1 MDTSSTIK
9 TWWGNFTKP
18 ELKKFS
24 LLGGIFSFTI
34 GVYWLLR
41 PIKDGVFNQYVGAQY
56 IPTAKLVSLVVVIPL
71 VILYSKLVDAFP
83 RQRVFYAL
91 SVIYALIALGLGV
104 IMMHGHY
111 GFYSSAIT
119 PQAGH
124 ADFLGRLIGWVAY
137 TFVESFGS
145 IMVALFWAFAA
156 DTTTPD
162 AAKRGYPLIAFGA
175 QLGGILGPLLVATQA
190 EKIGVPYL
198 LLLASALM
206 LCIGS
211 MVWYFV
217 RVTPKEELA
226 GYQAT
231 GAHSKP
237 KEKTSFLDDMKLLFS
252 QKYLLGIFA
261 VITIYEIIVTIFD
274 FYLKY
279 FASLEYAGGDAY
291 TAYLGAF
298 GVYTNILAAACIF
311 LGVNNIGR
319 KLGLSVALVVMPVII
334 GIAALILA
342 FKPTLAIAF
351 WIMVFCKGLNYA
363 LNQPSKEQLYIP
375 TTPET
380 KYKVKAFMEMFGSR
394 GSKALG
400 SVINMV
406 KQFVTSETFILFS
419 TVASLGMVGVWLY
432 TALYLARTHKQAI
445 AEKRVVC

>member
-1 MDTSSTIK
+1 MDNSSTIK
-9 TWWGNFTKP
+9 TWWGTFTKP

-91 SVIYALIALGLGV
+91 SVIYAVLALGLGL
-104 IMMHGHY
+104 IMMHPDLGIHMAV
-111 GFYSSAIT
+111 S
-119 PQAGH
+119 QAGH
-124 ADFLGRLIGWVAY
+124 PTFWGRMIGWFAY
-137 TFVESFGS
+137 SYVESFGS

-162 AAKRGYPLIAFGA
+162 SAKRGYAIIAFGA
-175 QLGGILGPLLVATQA
+175 QLGGILGPLVAATQA
-190 EKIGVPYL
+190 EKIGVPTL
-198 LLLASALM
+198 LIISSFVM
-206 LCIGS
+206 LCIGG
-211 MVWYFV
+211 MVWLFM

-226 GYQAT
+226 GYQAA

-237 KEKTSFLDDMKLLFS
+237 KVKTSFIDDMKLLLS
-252 QKYLLGIFA
+252 QPYLLGIFA
-261 VITIYEIIVTIFD
+261 VITLYEVIVTIFD

-279 FASLEYAGGDAY
+279 FASLEYSGAGAY
-291 TAYLGAF
+291 TAYM
-298 GVYTNILAAACIF
+298 GVYGVYVNILACICVF

-319 KLGLSVALVVMPVII
+319 KLGLSVALIVMPII
-334 GIAALILA
+334 IAIAALILA

-351 WIMVFCKGLNYA
+351 WIMVFSKGLNYA

-394 GSKALG
+394 SSKAFG
-400 SVINMV
+400 SVVNMV
-406 KQFVTSETFILFS
+406 KQFVSSESFILFS
-419 TVASLGMVGVWLY
+419 TAASLGMVGVWLY
-432 TALYLARTHKQAI
+432 TALYLAKTHKQAI

>member
-1 MDTSSTIK
+1 MDNSSTIK
-9 TWWGNFTKP
+9 TWWGTFTKP

-41 PIKDGVFNQYVGAQY
+41 PLKDGIFNQYVGAQY
-56 IPTAKLVSLVVVIPL
+56 IPTAKLVSLVIVIPL

-91 SVIYALIALGLGV
+91 SVIYALLALGLGLV
-104 IMMHGHY
+104 MLHPDLGIHMALSQSGHPT
-111 GFYSSAIT
+111 FW
-119 PQAGH
+119 
-124 ADFLGRLIGWVAY
+124 GRLVGWFAY
-137 TFVESFGS
+137 SYVESFGS

-162 AAKRGYPLIAFGA
+162 SAKRGYAIVAFGA
-175 QLGGILGPLLVATQA
+175 QLGGVLGPLIATQA
-190 EKIGVPYL
+190 EKIGVPNL
-198 LLLASALM
+198 TMASSVIM
-206 LCIGS
+206 LGIGV
-211 MVWYFV
+211 MVWYFM

-226 GYQAT
+226 GYQAK
-231 GAHSKP
+231 GAHTLP
-237 KEKTSFLDDMKLLFS
+237 KAKTSFLDDMKLLFS
-252 QKYLLGIFA
+252 QPYLLGIFA
-261 VITIYEIIVTIFD
+261 VITLYEVIVTIFD

-279 FASLEYAGGDAY
+279 FASLEYTGAGAY
-291 TAYLGAF
+291 TAYM
-298 GVYTNILAAACIF
+298 GVYGVYVNILACICVF

-319 KLGLSVALVVMPVII
+319 KLGLSVALVVMPIVIAV
-334 GIAALILA
+334 AAVILA

-351 WIMVFCKGLNYA
+351 WIMVFSKGLNYA

-394 GSKALG
+394 SSKALG
-400 SVINMV
+400 SGINIV

-432 TALYLARTHKQAI
+432 VALFLAKTHKQAV

>member
-1 MDTSSTIK
+1 MDNSSIIK

-71 VILYSKLVDAFP
+71 VIIYSKLVDMFP

-91 SVIYALIALGLGV
+91 SIIYALLALGLGL
-104 IMMHGHY
+104 IMLHPELGIHMAV
-111 GFYSSAIT
+111 SK
-119 PQAGH
+119 AGH
-124 ADFLGRLIGWVAY
+124 PTIWGRLVGWFAY
-137 TFVESFGS
+137 SYVESFGS

-156 DTTTPD
+156 DTTTPE
-162 AAKRGYPLIAFGA
+162 AAKRGYAIVAFGA
-175 QLGGILGPLLVATQA
+175 QLGGILGPLVAATQA
-190 EKIGVPYL
+190 EKVGVPTL
-198 LLLASALM
+198 LMIASVVM
-206 LCIGS
+206 LCIGA
-211 MVWYFV
+211 MVWFFMS
-217 RVTPKEELA
+217 VTPKEELA
-226 GYQAT
+226 GYQAA

-237 KEKTSFLDDMKLLFS
+237 KEKTSFFSDMKLLFS
-252 QKYLLGIFA
+252 QPYLLGIFA
-261 VITIYEIIVTIFD
+261 VITLYEVIVTIFD

-279 FASLEYAGGDAY
+279 FASLEFNGAGEY
-291 TAYLGAF
+291 TSYMGVY
-298 GVYTNILAAACIF
+298 GVYTNIVACVCVF

-319 KLGLSVALVVMPVII
+319 KLGLAVALVITPII
-334 GIAALILA
+334 IAVASLVLA
-342 FKPTLAIAF
+342 FSPTLSVAF

-394 GSKALG
+394 SSKAFG
-400 SVINMV
+400 SVVNMV

-419 TVASLGMVGVWLY
+419 TIASLGMVGVWLY
-432 TALYLARTHKQAI
+432 TALYLAKTHKQAI

>member
-1 MDTSSTIK
+1 MDNSATIK
-9 TWWGNFTKP
+9 TWWGNFTRP

-56 IPTAKLVSLVVVIPL
+56 IPTAKLVSLVVVVPL
-71 VILYSKLVDAFP
+71 VIIYSKLVDMFP

-91 SVIYALIALGLGV
+91 SGIYALLALGLGL
-104 IMMHGHY
+104 IMLHPDLGIHMAV
-111 GFYSSAIT
+111 S
-119 PQAGH
+119 QAGH
-124 ADFLGRLIGWVAY
+124 PTFWGRMVGWFAY
-137 TFVESFGS
+137 SYVESFGS

-162 AAKRGYPLIAFGA
+162 SAKRGYPIVAFGA
-175 QLGGILGPLLVATQA
+175 QLGGVLGPLVAATQA
-190 EKIGVPYL
+190 EKMGVPTL
-198 LLLASALM
+198 LMIASFVM
-206 LCIGS
+206 LGIGA
-211 MVWYFV
+211 MVWYFI

-226 GYQAT
+226 GYQAA
-231 GAHSKP
+231 GAHTKT
-237 KEKTSFLDDMKLLFS
+237 KEKTSFFDIIRLLLS

-261 VITIYEIIVTIFD
+261 VIALFEIIVTIFD

-279 FASLEYAGGDAY
+279 FASLEFNGANAY
-291 TAYLGAF
+291 TAYMGTY
-298 GVYTNILAAACIF
+298 GVYTNIVACICVF

-319 KLGLSVALVVMPVII
+319 KLGLGVALII
-334 GIAALILA
+334 TPIIIAAAALLLA
-342 FKPTLAIAF
+342 FSPTLTIAF

-394 GSKALG
+394 SSKALG
-400 SVINMV
+400 SLINIV

-419 TVASLGMVGVWLY
+419 TAASLGMVGVWLY
-432 TALYLARTHKQAI
+432 AALFLAKTHKQAI

>member
-1 MDTSSTIK
+1 MDNSSTIK
-9 TWWGNFTKP
+9 TWWGTFTKP

-56 IPTAKLVSLVVVIPL
+56 IPTAKLVSLIVVIPL

-91 SVIYALIALGLGV
+91 SVIYALIALGLGLV
-104 IMMHGHY
+104 MLHGHY
-111 GFYSSAIT
+111 GIYSPAIT

-124 ADFLGRLIGWVAY
+124 ADFLGRLVGWVSY

-162 AAKRGYPLIAFGA
+162 SAKRGYALVAFGA
-175 QLGGILGPLLVATQA
+175 QLGGIVGPLLAIQA
-190 EKIGVPYL
+190 EKIGVPNL
-198 LLLASALM
+198 LMFSSVVM
-206 LCIGS
+206 LGIGG
-211 MVWYFV
+211 MVWYFMK
-217 RVTPKEELA
+217 VTPKEELA
-226 GYQAT
+226 GYQAA

-237 KEKTSFLDDMKLLFS
+237 KVKTNFFDDMKLLLS
-252 QKYLLGIFA
+252 QPYLLGIFA
-261 VITIYEIIVTIFD
+261 VITLYEVIVTIFD

-279 FASLEYAGGDAY
+279 FASLEYSGADAY
-291 TAYLGAF
+291 TSYMGVY
-298 GVYTNILAAACIF
+298 GVYTNILACVCVF

-319 KLGLSVALVVMPVII
+319 KLGLSVALIVMPIVIA
-334 GIAALILA
+334 IAALILA

-351 WIMVFCKGLNYA
+351 WIMVFSKGLNYA

-394 GSKALG
+394 SSKALG
-400 SVINMV
+400 SGINIV

-419 TVASLGMVGVWLY
+419 TAASLGMVGIWLY
-432 TALYLARTHKQAI
+432 VALYLAKTHKQAI
-445 AEKRVVC
+445 TEKRVVC

>member
-1 MDTSSTIK
+1 MDNSATIK
-9 TWWGNFTKP
+9 TWWGTFTRP

-91 SVIYALIALGLGV
+91 SVIYALLALGLGL
-104 IMMHGHY
+104 IMLHPDLGIHMAVSGQGHPT
-111 GFYSSAIT
+111 FW
-119 PQAGH
+119 
-124 ADFLGRLIGWVAY
+124 GRLIGWFAY
-137 TFVESFGS
+137 SYVESFGS
-145 IMVALFWAFAA
+145 IMVALFWAFAS

-162 AAKRGYPLIAFGA
+162 SAKRGYAIVAFGA
-175 QLGGILGPLLVATQA
+175 QLGGILGPLVAATQA
-190 EKIGVPYL
+190 EKIGVPTL
-198 LLLASALM
+198 LMVASMVM
-206 LCIGS
+206 LGIGI
-211 MVWYFV
+211 MVWYFM

-226 GYQAT
+226 GYQAK
-231 GAHSKP
+231 GAHELP
-237 KEKTSFLDDMKLLFS
+237 KAKTSFLDDMKLLFS
-252 QKYLLGIFA
+252 QPYLLGIFA
-261 VITIYEIIVTIFD
+261 VITLYEVIVTIFD

-279 FASLEYAGGDAY
+279 FASLEYTGAGAY
-291 TAYLGAF
+291 TAYMGMY
-298 GVYTNILAAACIF
+298 GVYVNILACICVF

-319 KLGLSVALVVMPVII
+319 KLGLSVALIVMPIVIA
-334 GIAALILA
+334 IAAIVLA
-342 FKPTLAIAF
+342 FKPTLAMAF
-351 WIMVFCKGLNYA
+351 WIMVFSKGLNYA

-394 GSKALG
+394 SSKAFG
-400 SVINMV
+400 SLVNIV

-432 TALYLARTHKQAI
+432 AALFLAKTHKQAI